1 MNRMEKANEYDYD
14 KIDIGSIFGFTKILS
29 IEDMDNYAN
38 LTGDYNPLHC
48 DEEYALSNNFK
59 TRVVHGMLAGSLFS
73 TLVGMICPG
82 KKNLYLTQNLK
93 FKSPIY
99 PGSELIVR
107 GEIVSK
113 IDSIKAIVINT
124 QILADNKIVIEGEA
138 KVKII

>member
-1 MNRMEKANEYDYD
+1 MKKANEYDYD
-14 KIDIGSIFGFTKILS
+14 KIDIGSVFGFTKTLS
-29 IEDMDNYAN
+29 IEDMDNYAH

-82 KKNLYLTQNLK
+82 KKNLYLTQSLK

-99 PGSELIVR
+99 PGSELTVR

-113 IDSIKAIVINT
+113 IDSVKAIVINT
-124 QILADNKIVIEGEA
+124 QIFANNKIVIEGEA